1 MSSILD
7 IDLDYFAIL
16 DDPTK
21 RLKDI
26 LEWANRPID
35 FIVDEHH
42 RVLRRWEVY
51 IKKGIIPPPKYILHV
66 DEHHDMMDEKKMPNI
81 ANVVYH
87 AMRTWPDCC
96 VHWLV
101 EQPIDSPQMWLS
113 ENVWSELAQRF
124 NVGPNRPRGW
134 PEPDLVSVCTSPEF
148 MNRTLRCNLL
158 DQIKHWNFSVRFAN

>member
-7 IDLDYFAIL
+7 IDLDYFVIL

-35 FIVDEHH
+35 FIVEEHH

-51 IKKGIIPPPKYILHV
+51 IKKGMISPPRYILHV

-81 ANVVYH
+81 ANVVYQ
-87 AMRTWPDCC
+87 AMPSWRATHSAPSMDVLIC
-96 VHWLV
+96 
-101 EQPIDSPQMWLS
+101 P
-113 ENVWSELAQRF
+113 RF
-124 NVGPNRPRGW
+124 CPR
-134 PEPDLVSVCTSPEF
+134 L
-148 MNRTLRCNLL
+148 MRLR
-158 DQIKHWNFSVRFAN
+158 R